1 MSKSYKMKNIT
12 LTFLTLLFV
21 ISCSEN
27 ISPVDSGLEN
37 KVFHFGNGSEPQGID
52 PHIVTGVPEHHL
64 LIALCEGLTSSN
76 PKGGKSLSGAAESWD
91 ISSDGREYTFYL
103 QKNGKWSN
111 GDLVTAHDFV
121 WSWKRMLTPSLGAQY
136 PDMLYYLVNAEKYYS
151 SESLPSM
158 SGELLKY
165 IIDTEELS
173 QHHDKAKVFFKTNS
187 NEELVFNESSD
198 LFEVLNLLEEV
209 DNSYKNKEIKDF
221 DEKFIETKSSLVKSI
236 NKWNFTKIA
245 NNIDFDN
252 VGVKAIDDSTLQ
264 VKLSNPTPFF
274 LGLLSHYSTWPVHKE
289 TVLKFGSIDD
299 RNGQWTRPGNFV
311 CNGPF
316 QLKSWELNSRIIV
329 EKSPT
334 YWDAN
339 TVSLNEMHFYPVQN
353 VMTEDRMFRAGQLHL
368 TSTLPSQ
375 KCPVYIE
382 EKNPD
387 LRIDPYMGTYFYR
400 LNTNHPVLKDPR
412 VRKAL
417 AFSINRKQLVE
428 KVTKCGQIPS
438 YSFTPPGSNGYQ
450 PNTSISFDPE
460 YAKSLIKEAGYDEN
474 NPFPK
479 LEILF
484 NTNEDHRKIALA
496 IQQMWQQNLG
506 VQIELVNQDWKVY
519 LNREMIGD
527 FEVSRAGWIG
537 DYEDPNTFLDLL
549 RPNRGNN
556 KTGWA
561 NMEYDALVEKANA
574 TQDQVK
580 RYELLN
586 KAEQILIDEM
596 PIIPLYT
603 YVRSYQ
609 LSSDVKGYYPN
620 YLDHHNPKYIYLE
633 RD

>member
-1 MSKSYKMKNIT
+1 MRHLY
-12 LTFLTLLFV
+12 LTLAV
-21 ISCSEN
+21 IIFISGCSSSV
-27 ISPVDSGLEN
+27 SPVDDGLD
-37 KVFHFGNGSEPQGID
+37 KQIFHFGNGSEPQGID

-76 PKGGKSLSGAAESWD
+76 PKVGESLSGAAESWD

-121 WSWKRMLTPSLGAQY
+121 WSWKRILTPSLGAQY
-136 PDMLYYLVNAEKYYS
+136 PDMLYYLENAEKYYS

-158 SGELLKY
+158 SGELLRY
-165 IIDTEELS
+165 IIDTQELS
-173 QHHDKAKVFFKTNS
+173 KHHDKAKIFFIMDG

-198 LFEVLNLLEEV
+198 LYEVLNLLEEV
-209 DNSYKNKEIKDF
+209 DISYKKQEIKDF
-221 DEKFIETKSSLVKSI
+221 NDKFIETKLSLLKII

-245 NNIDFDN
+245 NNIDFND
-252 VGVKAIDDSTLQ
+252 VGVNAIDDFTLQ

-289 TVLKFGSIDD
+289 TVLKHGTIDD

-316 QLKSWELNSRIIV
+316 NLKSWELNSRIVV
-329 EKSPT
+329 EKNPL
-334 YWDAN
+334 YWDSS
-339 TVSLNEMHFYPVQN
+339 VVKLNEIHYYPVQN
-353 VMTEDRMFRAGQLHL
+353 VMTEDRMFRAGQLHV

-387 LRIDPYMGTYFYR
+387 LRVDPYMGTYFYR
-400 LNTNHPVLKDPR
+400 LNTKNPVLTDVR

-417 AFSINRKQLVE
+417 AYSIDRKKLVE
-428 KVTKCGQIPS
+428 KVTKCGQIPA
-438 YSFTPPGSNGYQ
+438 YSFTPPGSAGYQ
-450 PNTSISFDPE
+450 PDTEIPFDPE
-460 YAKSLIKEAGYDEN
+460 LAKQLLVEAGYGPGNE
-474 NPFPK
+474 FPK

-484 NTNEDHRKIALA
+484 NTNEDHRKLALA

-506 VQIELVNQDWKVY
+506 VNIVLVNQDWKVY
-519 LNREMIGD
+519 LAREMIGD
-527 FEVSRAGWIG
+527 FQVSRAGWIG
-537 DYEDPNTFLDLL
+537 DYEDPNTFLDTL

-556 KTGWA
+556 KTGWE
-561 NMEYDALVEKANA
+561 NEEYDRLIEQANSENNQEARYALLGRAEK
-574 TQDQVK
+574 
-580 RYELLN
+580 
-586 KAEQILIDEM
+586 ILIDEM

-620 YLDHHNPKYIYLE
+620 YLDHHHPKYIYLE